1 MEPTTEFLTPEECLE
16 VDTALLTAHDKF
28 SARVA
33 IYALRSLKIIANQSG
48 QAIADLQPEQIIAW
62 VENDPSLQPD
72 IDANFRIFWSRL
84 VISAAHPLQQ
94 IAAAQGG
101 KIEDITVPQ
110 VVAWFEQIAKHKL
123 EQN

>member
-16 VDTALLTAHDKF
+16 VDMALLTSHDKF

-33 IYALRSLKIIANQSG
+33 IYALRSLKTIASQSG

-62 VENDPSLQPD
+62 VENDPSLQQG

-84 VISAAHPLQQ
+84 VISSAKPLQQ

-101 KIEDITVPQ
+101 AIEDITVKQ
-110 VVAWFEQIAKHKL
+110 VVTWFEQIAQRKL
-123 EQN
+123 AQN